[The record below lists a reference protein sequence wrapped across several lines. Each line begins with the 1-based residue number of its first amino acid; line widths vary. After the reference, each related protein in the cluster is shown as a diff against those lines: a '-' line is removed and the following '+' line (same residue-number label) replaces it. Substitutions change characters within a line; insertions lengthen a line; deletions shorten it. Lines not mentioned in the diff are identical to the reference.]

1 MMSNVLPEAYRSWLR
16 KFSQTWWRLS
26 TATVACCLSF
36 YDMVH
41 PMSRLPSTNPMLS
54 YGLLLVCS
62 VQVHLC
68 DANRYIVHLFLFLKP
83 CIAQTINM
91 HVYTF
96 LLCRLS
102 RAFISSNNLV
112 FSFPL
117 WNISTYRDMKIQN
130 WTHNDCLHVMTVTKC
145 ASTQQNIFIPD

>member
-1 MMSNVLPEAYRSWLR
+1 
-16 KFSQTWWRLS
+16 
-26 TATVACCLSF
+26 
-36 YDMVH
+36 
-41 PMSRLPSTNPMLS
+41 MLS

-62 VQVHLC
+62 VQIHLC
-68 DANRYIVHLFLFLKP
+68 DANRYVYYFFLKP
-83 CIAQTINM
+83 CFNCIAQTINM

-117 WNISTYRDMKIQN
+117 
-130 WTHNDCLHVMTVTKC
+130 
-145 ASTQQNIFIPD
+145 